1 MSDWTGAGS
10 AVTRREPL
18 SLGDVKLHLRVD
30 LDDDIEGELINS
42 LITTAREYC
51 EGFQRRAYL
60 TQTQELWLDSFPSV
74 DYIKLPL
81 PPLQSVTHIKYY
93 GTDDTEYIFT
103 SDDYFVDTKSEPG
116 RVSLGYGKTWP
127 STTLRPA
134 NGVNIEYVAGY
145 GDAASDVPEKVRQA
159 ILLLI
164 SHWYENR
171 EAVSTSGAIPKEIP
185 FSVESLL
192 WQDRCF

>member
-1 MSDWTGAGS
+1 MSDWTGTGS
-10 AVTRREPL
+10 AAATEEPL
-18 SLGDVKLHLRVD
+18 SLADVKLHLRVD
-30 LDDDIEGELINS
+30 DDTEDELINS

-60 TQTQELWLDSFPSV
+60 TQTQELWLDSFPSAG
-74 DYIKLPL
+74 YIKLSL

-93 GTDDTEYIFT
+93 GTDDTEYTFT
-103 SDDYFVDTKSEPG
+103 PDDYFVDIKNEPG

-159 ILLLI
+159 MLLLI

-171 EAVSTSGAIPKEIP
+171 EAVALTGAIPKEIP
-185 FSVESLL
+185 LSVEALL